1 MVKIQAIRSGDAVDN
16 DGQLL
21 STFLVND
28 QIAIDAAALGTMV
41 SAAVQAQ
48 ITAVFLSHCH
58 MDHVATLPIFLE
70 QRFFFAAGELTVYAH
85 QASITALREHLFN
98 DVLWPDLFRIQ
109 AEENLELCR
118 FRSMTVAES
127 VQCNGLSV
135 SAIPMNHTVP
145 TLGFLVEAP
154 EGSVAFVSDTQYDHQ
169 WIQSLHDAANLR
181 CLFVECTFPNRL
193 QTLSQDSKHM
203 TPADIHQLVEQWRGP
218 LPRVVIT
225 HSKPAFFD
233 EVSEELSG
241 LVGDAC
247 EMVSTAITYE
257 FD

>member
-70 QRFFFAAGELTVYAH
+70 QRFFIAAGELTVYAH

-181 CLFVECTFPNRL
+181 CLFVECTFVGYKISSSLARTIPFAPPLAFSLNDVIFKL
-193 QTLSQDSKHM
+193 HKQESAHLLPLSIDHLKNKFRQKG
-203 TPADIHQLVEQWRGP
+203 LP
-218 LPRVVIT
+218 L
-225 HSKPAFFD
+225 D
-233 EVSEELSG
+233 
-241 LVGDAC
+241 
-247 EMVSTAITYE
+247 
-257 FD
+257 